1 MQDRDEELQAEVV
14 QKNIAHS
21 HHQVPDNLSSASQ
34 GGTAEA
40 DVSRHPEARQES
52 DGELEYESCN
62 VGSESNETQVEH
74 LSVKDEMVEHIIQH
88 PFQSQVHSSAGA
100 ITEQLKAHH
109 LAEGW
114 IEKIDDRSQGAFYP
128 GFYVAEC

>member
-1 MQDRDEELQAEVV
+1 MQNLNEELQAEVV
-14 QKNIAHS
+14 QKNITHS
-21 HHQVPDNLSSASQ
+21 HHQVPDNLCSATQ
-34 GGTAEA
+34 GGTAET

-52 DGELEYESCN
+52 DGELEHKSCN
-62 VGSESNETQVEH
+62 MGGECNETQVEY

-100 ITEQLKAHH
+100 ITEQFEAHH
-109 LAEGW
+109 LAKGR
-114 IEKIDDRSQGAFYP
+114 IEKIDDRSQSAFYP